1 MAATPPCPGELT
13 KPRTWSYGEVMSA
26 SIDRL
31 RDPRQ
36 RQERATRILD
46 VAAAL
51 LLRHGYRR
59 VTVDDVA
66 AGADIGKGTIYL
78 HWKSREELFIAV
90 FEREV
95 LQAIGELL
103 EALRQ
108 DPQAFLPHRLAR
120 AYYLAIMH
128 RPLLRGFILGDADLL
143 GKLATPRGS
152 ARDDR
157 HRLLSRTYFE
167 LLTAHGLLRD
177 DLDVD
182 AIAYAFQA
190 TFEGFL
196 HAEAEA
202 AAAAPTTAG
211 HAAAG
216 LDQRAD
222 LLAWTVQRAFETG
235 RTIPR
240 RAQPALTTAVIEL
253 LTDLTDADRADL
265 GIAEA

>member
-1 MAATPPCPGELT
+1 
-13 KPRTWSYGEVMSA
+13 MSA
-26 SIDRL
+26 SVDRL
-31 RDPRQ
+31 RDPPQ
-36 RQERATRILD
+36 RQQRATRILD
-46 VAAAL
+46 VAGEL

-59 VTVDDVA
+59 VTIDDVA
-66 AGADIGKGTIYL
+66 VGADIGKGTIYL
-78 HWKSREELFIAV
+78 HWKTREKLFTAV

-103 EALRQ
+103 GALRQ
-108 DPQAFLPHRLAR
+108 DPQVSLPHQLAR
-120 AYYLAIMH
+120 AYFLAIMH
-128 RPLLRGFILGDADLL
+128 RPLLRGFVLGDADLL
-143 GKLATPRGS
+143 GKLATPRGR

-157 HRLLSRTYFE
+157 HRLLSRSYFE
-167 LLTAHGLLRD
+167 LLSRHSLLRD

-202 AAAAPTTAG
+202 AAAAPTPAG
-211 HAAAG
+211 HAAAV

-222 LLAWTVQRAFETG
+222 LLARTVQRAFESG
-235 RTIPR
+235 RAIPR
-240 RAQPALTTAVIEL
+240 RAQQSLATAVIEL

-265 GIAEA
+265 GIAEV